1 MFKDMYV
8 CVIMHVKQ
16 RFYIKKKYIYIYIY
30 NNHVCCLQ
38 QKFKRVLSR
47 KKMQSKKKKTKNRY
61 YHYVR
66 SRGEILNCYIN
77 EWALLNVSADS
88 SFACDG

>member
-8 CVIMHVKQ
+8 CVIMHAKQ
-16 RFYIKKKYIYIYIY
+16 RFYIYIY

>member
-1 MFKDMYV
+1 MYV
-8 CVIMHVKQ
+8 VFNKSS
-16 RFYIKKKYIYIYIY
+16 REFFLEKKCK
-30 NNHVCCLQ
+30 V
-38 QKFKRVLSR
+38 R
-47 KKMQSKKKKTKNRY
+47 KKKTKNRY